1 MSVEALLVRVTPSR
15 FDELQ
20 RAPEAL
26 ADEVEALL
34 HGSDPP
40 AADRG
45 VVRGERVVRLDE
57 WSATLAAPG
66 NLDADHPLA
75 RAVRFGPMR
84 TQTVTAPQGL
94 FLMNSDEIEKASVKL
109 AERLKKESIGD
120 LNRAVDLG
128 YRLVLSRPPAPKEKD
143 YALTY
148 VAGDE
153 SRLKGLA
160 WLLFNL
166 DEFIYVQ

>member
-15 FDELQ
+15 VAELQ

-75 RAVRFGPMR
+75 RAVRFGSHPLPG
-84 TQTVTAPQGL
+84 VEIGYGEVLYNAPE
-94 FLMNSDEIEKASVKL
+94 DV
-109 AERLKKESIGD
+109 ERIAGELKD
-120 LNRAVDLG
+120 C
-128 YRLVLSRPPAPKEKD
+128 
-143 YALTY
+143 
-148 VAGDE
+148 
-153 SRLKGLA
+153 
-160 WLLFNL
+160 LLYTSPSPR
-166 DEFIYVQ
+166 D